1 MKQSRQYLTT
11 HLQTLYQGDELNA
24 IIWWIMEELTRKN
37 RAILLSNPNEIIF
50 PEIENKLENIVNRL
64 LNNEPIQYIFG
75 HTAWCGLQLKVNSS
89 VLIPRPETAELL
101 DLVATAPRSILD
113 IGTGSGCIAIAMKKR
128 FPNAE
133 VYAIDIS
140 KKALDTAKENAANNN
155 ATIHFMQADILQQPT
170 IDLRFDLI
178 VSNPPYIA
186 EKEQIEMDKNVLDY
200 EPHNAL
206 FVPDNDPLVFYRE
219 ISLFAKKHINPN
231 GQLLFEINQ
240 RYGNETQELV
250 QTIMRAAR
258 VDLLQ
263 DTYKNNRFISVR
275 L

>member
-24 IIWWIMEELTRKN
+24 IVWWIMEELTRKN

-50 PEIENKLENIVNRL
+50 PEIENKLENIVKRL

-75 HTAWCGLQLKVNSS
+75 HTAWCGMQLKVNSS

-101 DLVATAPRSILD
+101 DLVATAPRTILD

-155 ATIHFMQADILQQPT
+155 ATIHFIQADILQQPT

-186 EKEQIEMDKNVLDY
+186 EKEKIEMDKNVLDY

-250 QTIMRAAR
+250 QAIMTTTR

-263 DTYKNNRFISVR
+263 DTYKNNRFISVK

>member
-24 IIWWIMEELTRKN
+24 IVWWIMEELTRKN

-50 PEIENKLENIVNRL
+50 PEIENKLENIVKRL

-75 HTAWCGLQLKVNSS
+75 HTAWCGMQLKVNSS

-101 DLVATAPRSILD
+101 DLVATAPRTILD

-128 FPNAE
+128 FPNVE

-155 ATIHFMQADILQQPT
+155 ATIHFIQADILQQPT

-186 EKEQIEMDKNVLDY
+186 EKEKIEMDKNVLDY

-250 QTIMRAAR
+250 QAIMTTTR

-263 DTYKNNRFISVR
+263 DTYKNNRFISVK

>member
-24 IIWWIMEELTRKN
+24 IVWWIMEELTRKN

-50 PEIENKLENIVNRL
+50 PEIEYKLENIVNRL

-75 HTAWCGLQLKVNSS
+75 ETAWCGLQLKVNSS

-140 KKALDTAKENAANNN
+140 EKALDTAKENAANNN

-250 QTIMRAAR
+250 QTIMKAAR

-263 DTYKNNRFISVR
+263 DTYKNNRYISVR

>member
-24 IIWWIMEELTRKN
+24 IVWWIMEELTRKN

-75 HTAWCGLQLKVNSS
+75 ETSWCGLQLKVNSS

-101 DLVATAPRSILD
+101 DLVATAPRTILD

-231 GQLLFEINQ
+231 AQLLFEINQ

-250 QTIMRAAR
+250 QTIMKAAR

>member
-24 IIWWIMEELTRKN
+24 IVWWIMEELTRKN

-75 HTAWCGLQLKVNSS
+75 ETSWCGLQLKVNSS

-140 KKALDTAKENAANNN
+140 EKALDTAKENAANNN
-155 ATIHFMQADILQQPT
+155 ATIHFIQADILQQPT

-250 QTIMRAAR
+250 QAIMTTTR

>member
-75 HTAWCGLQLKVNSS
+75 ETSWCGLQLKVNSS

-101 DLVATAPRSILD
+101 DLVATAPRTILD

-231 GQLLFEINQ
+231 AQLLFEINQ

-250 QTIMRAAR
+250 QTIMKAAR

>member
-24 IIWWIMEELTRKN
+24 IVWWIMEELTRKN

-75 HTAWCGLQLKVNSS
+75 ETSWCGLQLKVNSS

-101 DLVATAPRSILD
+101 DLVATAPRTILD

-178 VSNPPYIA
+178 VSNPPYIV

-231 GQLLFEINQ
+231 AQLLFEINQ

-250 QTIMRAAR
+250 QTIMKAAR

>member
-75 HTAWCGLQLKVNSS
+75 ETSWCGLQLKVNSS

-101 DLVATAPRSILD
+101 DLVATAPRTILD

-178 VSNPPYIA
+178 VSNPPYIV

-231 GQLLFEINQ
+231 AQLLFEINQ

-250 QTIMRAAR
+250 QTIMKAAR